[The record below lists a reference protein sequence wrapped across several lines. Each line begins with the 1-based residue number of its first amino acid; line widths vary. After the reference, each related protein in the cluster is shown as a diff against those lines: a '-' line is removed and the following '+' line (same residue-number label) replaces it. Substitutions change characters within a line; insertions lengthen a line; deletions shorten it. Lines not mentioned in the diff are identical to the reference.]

1 MAILRG
7 GKRIGGIDV
16 RIGLP
21 RDRSLDNV
29 TGDPRLKRVQG
40 GNYETTI
47 GRFQSYVNEAE
58 GFARKARF
66 YVEMFLPKSLPSSE
80 VFASEGSE
88 TSGSFDETYNSFR
101 SEEALK
107 AVQLQN
113 ARRVQA
119 FCKSIE
125 MPDREVVTKE
135 VRHGNAPSRN
145 IAYDF
150 KSGEINATF
159 YADKFLRE
167 RSYFE
172 AWQQAAFSPKSF
184 NMNYYDNYV
193 TDMRIYQLGQYASRQ
208 ERDDITYAVQLFDA
222 FPSQISKV
230 DYDYTANEVQT
241 FTVTFKFRYWIN
253 FFLDKNGAIDLGQ
266 SIGNVPTIK
275 QNSGLLGGLLG
286 KLPPELRRAGR
297 DVLNNLRRRVPLG
310 KITGGRA
317 FPPFKL
323 PPLNL

>member
-119 FCKSIE
+119 FNASSDLNELYVSSKL
-125 MPDREVVTKE
+125 PDVSEPSLANTSLD
-135 VRHGNAPSRN
+135 GN
-145 IAYDF
+145 
-150 KSGEINATF
+150 
-159 YADKFLRE
+159 
-167 RSYFE
+167 
-172 AWQQAAFSPKSF
+172 
-184 NMNYYDNYV
+184 
-193 TDMRIYQLGQYASRQ
+193 
-208 ERDDITYAVQLFDA
+208 
-222 FPSQISKV
+222 
-230 DYDYTANEVQT
+230 
-241 FTVTFKFRYWIN
+241 
-253 FFLDKNGAIDLGQ
+253 DLGKNI
-266 SIGNVPTIK
+266 ST
-275 QNSGLLGGLLG
+275 
-286 KLPPELRRAGR
+286 
-297 DVLNNLRRRVPLG
+297 
-310 KITGGRA
+310 
-317 FPPFKL
+317 
-323 PPLNL
+323 